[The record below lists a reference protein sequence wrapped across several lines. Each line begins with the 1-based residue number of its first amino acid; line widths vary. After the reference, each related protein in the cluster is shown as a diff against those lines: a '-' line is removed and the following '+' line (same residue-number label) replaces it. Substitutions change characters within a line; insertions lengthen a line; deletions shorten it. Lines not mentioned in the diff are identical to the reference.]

1 MSEEKNKSADAV
13 AERKLL
19 LAKKDEHQKNLKE
32 AKDEYASAS
41 ESVKANEQ
49 SLAKAEKELK
59 AATKELGDMQ
69 KELAAT
75 TQKESALS
83 QALATVRGKVEQAKQ
98 AGKESQSQT
107 AIHAALLEGSRSK
120 ILTGFCGK
128 LGDLGSIDAKYDVA
142 VSTACPQ
149 LNYYVGGNHGGRS
162 EGC

>member
-1 MSEEKNKSADAV
+1 M
-13 AERKLL
+13 L
-19 LAKKDEHQKNLKE
+19 
-32 AKDEYASAS
+32 
-41 ESVKANEQ
+41 
-49 SLAKAEKELK
+49 
-59 AATKELGDMQ
+59 

-75 TQKESALS
+75 TGA
-83 QALATVRGKVEQAKQ
+83 Q

-149 LNYYVGGNHGGRS
+149 LNYYGRGNHGGRS
-162 EGC
+162 

>member
-1 MSEEKNKSADAV
+1 
-13 AERKLL
+13 
-19 LAKKDEHQKNLKE
+19 
-32 AKDEYASAS
+32 
-41 ESVKANEQ
+41 
-49 SLAKAEKELK
+49 
-59 AATKELGDMQ
+59 MQ

-149 LNYYVGGNHGGRS
+149 LNYYPVRRWKPRRKLRRLLPDYLRTKCVGVATFLILEKQRHLARRDGGRVQ
-162 EGC
+162 G

>member
-1 MSEEKNKSADAV
+1 M
-13 AERKLL
+13 L
-19 LAKKDEHQKNLKE
+19 
-32 AKDEYASAS
+32 
-41 ESVKANEQ
+41 
-49 SLAKAEKELK
+49 
-59 AATKELGDMQ
+59 

-75 TQKESALS
+75 TGA
-83 QALATVRGKVEQAKQ
+83 Q